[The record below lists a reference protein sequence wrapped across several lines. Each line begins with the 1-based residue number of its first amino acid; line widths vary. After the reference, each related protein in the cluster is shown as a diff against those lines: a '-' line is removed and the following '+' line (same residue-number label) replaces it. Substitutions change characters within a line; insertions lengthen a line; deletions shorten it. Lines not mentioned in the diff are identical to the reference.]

1 MDISFIETARAAGV
15 IDDAKPVSEV
25 LGNILD
31 FLLSAF
37 GILAILALAVS
48 GLMYLLSAGDTE
60 RAAQAKR
67 AVMYAGVGVAVA
79 LGALVIV
86 RQIGSF
92 L

>member
-15 IDDAKPVSEV
+15 IDDAIPISEV
-25 LGNILD
+25 AGNILD

-37 GILAILALAVS
+37 GILAILALVAA
-48 GLMYLLSAGDTE
+48 GLMYFLSAGDTE

>member
-1 MDISFIETARAAGV
+1 MDISFIRIAHAVGV
-15 IDDAKPVSEV
+15 IDDAPPVSEV

-37 GILAILALAVS
+37 GILAILALAVA
-48 GLMYLLSAGDTE
+48 GAMYLLSAGDTE

-67 AVMYAGVGVAVA
+67 AAMYAGVGVAVA

-92 L
+92 F

>member
-1 MDISFIETARAAGV
+1 MNTSFIETVRAAGV

-25 LGNILD
+25 LGNTLD

-48 GLMYLLSAGDTE
+48 GLIYLLSSGDTE
-60 RAAQAKR
+60 RSAQAKR
-67 AVMYAGVGVAVA
+67 AVMYATVGTAVA
-79 LGALVIV
+79 LGALVVV

-92 L
+92 F

>member
-1 MDISFIETARAAGV
+1 MDIAFIRTAHAAGV
-15 IDDAKPVSEV
+15 IDDATPVSEV
-25 LGNILD
+25 LGNMLD

-48 GLMYLLSAGDTE
+48 GAMYLLSAGDPE

-67 AVMYAGVGVAVA
+67 SAMYAGVGVAVA

-86 RQIGSF
+86 RQIGNF
-92 L
+92 F

>member
-1 MDISFIETARAAGV
+1 MGIPFIETVRAAGV
-15 IDDAKPVSEV
+15 IDDATPVSEV

-37 GILAILALAVS
+37 GILAILALAVA
-48 GLMYLLSAGDTE
+48 GLMYLMSAGDTE

-67 AVMYAGVGVAVA
+67 AAMYAAVGVVVA

-92 L
+92 F